1 MAEGNPLA
9 DDSTLAAPLAA
20 VTRLVLRSPGV
31 VVGGAVMLAVLAVL
45 VTVNGLSFKTSRLDL
60 LNPRSEYNQRW
71 LAYLAEFGDRDDAV
85 CVVRS
90 NDPAVLAAAIDDLTA
105 ALARRPELFESLF
118 SRRDLPALKRK
129 ALHFVPEADLAQME
143 QQVRHAVAI
152 IPRDGQAADPASA
165 LAQLNDRLTHIGT
178 PNAEIHRALDAEY
191 ERIAGMTLA

>member
-20 VTRLVLRSPGV
+20 VTRLVLRSPGL
-31 VVGGAVMLAVLAVL
+31 VVGGAMMLAVLAVL

-90 NDPAVLAAAIDDLTA
+90 DNLAALAAAIDDLA
-105 ALARRPELFESLF
+105 ATLAKRPELFESIF
-118 SRRDLPALKRK
+118 YRRDLSALKRK
-129 ALHFVPEADLAQME
+129 ALHYVPEADLARIE
-143 QQVRHAVAI
+143 QQVRHATAL
-152 IPRDGQAADPASA
+152 IPREGQAANPATA
-165 LAQLNDRLTHIGT
+165 L
-178 PNAEIHRALDAEY
+178 
-191 ERIAGMTLA
+191 